1 MSTQTD
7 QNPRVGVEPRFENGG
22 ALLIVGLRERVE
34 SVTSIPAQW
43 QRTLA
48 YKTPKRVGRVDYGL
62 SFNCCGGADEL
73 EYLAGFEVSDSS
85 DLPKELSCVSI
96 PAQKYAVF
104 SHPGHVSELH
114 QTCQQIEKW
123 LPQSGY
129 EHVKASDAPDFF
141 ERYGEEF
148 DPETG
153 RGDIEIWVPI
163 KG

>member
-62 SFNCCGGADEL
+62 SF
-73 EYLAGFEVSDSS
+73 DSS

>member
-7 QNPRVGVEPRFENGG
+7 QNPRVGVEPRFENGK
-22 ALLIVGLRERVE
+22 ALLIAGLRERVE
-34 SVTSIPAQW
+34 SVASIPAQW
-43 QRTLA
+43 QRALA

-62 SFNCCGGADEL
+62 SFNACSGADEL
-73 EYLAGFEVSDSS
+73 EYLAGVEVSDSS
-85 DLPKELSCVSI
+85 GLPKELSCVSI

-104 SHPGHVSELH
+104 SHPGHVSEVY
-114 QTCQQIEKW
+114 QTCEQIGKW

-129 EHVKASDAPDFF
+129 EHVEAGAAPDFF

-153 RGDIEIWVPI
+153 RGDIEVWVPI